1 MKGYVYRTEAL
12 ARLMKA
18 NEPLLRLERQFGPP
32 HDYPQKMLEKV
43 RKQLPA
49 SRAVYRLECQT
60 RAPKPDDAAT
70 VVLRIPERNA
80 LFAEVT
86 RVPDERNLSSGVI
99 YFGVDDA
106 VNPTNRLSPNLA
118 IPFEKIDVQ
127 VGGNWMPLTAAILNQ
142 LSLKQSPFQA
152 CG

>member
-1 MKGYVYRTEAL
+1 
-12 ARLMKA
+12 
-18 NEPLLRLERQFGPP
+18 
-32 HDYPQKMLEKV
+32 MLEKV

-60 RAPKPDDAAT
+60 RAPRPDDAAT

-106 VNPTNRLSPNLA
+106 VDPTNRLSPNLA

>member
-1 MKGYVYRTEAL
+1 MTNYVYRAEKL
-12 ARLMKA
+12 ARLLKA
-18 NEPLLRLERQFGPP
+18 KERVLRLERQFGPP
-32 HDYPQKMLEKV
+32 HDYPQKMLETV

-60 RAPKPDDAAT
+60 RVPQTNGAAS

-86 RVPDERNLSSGVI
+86 RIPDERNLASGVI

-106 VNPTNRLSPNLA
+106 VNPTNRMSPNLA
-118 IPFEKIDVQ
+118 IPFEKVDVQ
-127 VGGNWMPLTAAILNQ
+127 IGGTWLPLTPATLAK
-142 LSLKQSPFQA
+142 LSA
-152 CG
+152 

>member
-1 MKGYVYRTEAL
+1 MMNYVYRAEKL
-12 ARLMKA
+12 DRLLKA
-18 NEPLLRLERQFGPP
+18 NGQALRLERQFGPP
-32 HDYPQKMLEKV
+32 HDYPQKMLETV

-60 RAPKPDDAAT
+60 RAPQANGAAS

-86 RVPDERNLSSGVI
+86 RIPDERNLASGVI

-106 VNPTNRLSPNLA
+106 VNPTNKLSPNLA
-118 IPFEKIDVQ
+118 IPFEKVDVQ
-127 VGGNWMPLTAAILNQ
+127 VGGVWTPLTPATLAK
-142 LSLKQSPFQA
+142 LSA
-152 CG
+152 